1 MNVEFLRRETT
12 KKIMGFTALPT
23 SEATKTIAAGLDP
36 IDFVGMVIETSAG
49 ANVITGVS
57 VSSGVY
63 TFAVGEDSYT
73 YTKATGVLAIV
84 PAEADP
90 NA

>member
-12 KKIMGFTALPT
+12 KKIMGLTALPT
-23 SEATKTIAAGLDP
+23 SGSSKTIAAGLDP

-49 ANVITGVS
+49 ADVITSIS

-63 TFAVGEDSYT
+63 TFSIGEATYT
-73 YTKATGVLAIV
+73 YTKATGVLALST
-84 PAEADP
+84 
-90 NA
+90 